1 MAATGPKRVQ
11 RRIAAFGALAVLL
24 FSIAMPLSADRA
36 ADVRAQISYVASA
49 LGSGNPSDALEPF
62 DKSFKD
68 YEKLRDYFQ
77 SLATGFDVTSEVEI
91 LDEQDEEAQTKLL
104 VNWIVTLTNP
114 RAASDLTA
122 SATERRSMNVNIR
135 LALKKGKWKIVDFS
149 PIEVF
154 NPQTRRSGKD

>member
-1 MAATGPKRVQ
+1 MAATEPKRVT
-11 RRIAAFGALAVLL
+11 RVIAIFGAFTALL
-24 FSIAMPLSADRA
+24 LSSAMPLSADRA

-77 SLATGFDVTSEVEI
+77 ALTAGFDVTSEVEI
-91 LDEQDEEAQTKLL
+91 LDEQDEEAQTKLV

-122 SATERRSMNVNIR
+122 STTERRSRNVNIR
-135 LALKKGKWKIVDFS
+135 LVPKKGKWKIVNFS
-149 PIEVF
+149 PIEIF
-154 NPQTRRSGKD
+154 YPQIGRSGKD